1 MKSKT
6 DNIANTIYK
15 ISKPEVAGVIQRK
28 GLFRLLNKLLKKPIV
43 WISGMPGAGKTT
55 FVVHYLK
62 TRKIPYIY
70 YHLDEGDNELSTFFY
85 YLGMAAK
92 EIISKPRS
100 QTRFQKSAPK
110 RYTQTLPLFTPEHL
124 QDVPAFT
131 RLFFQELYNCL
142 DQQKKFVI
150 VFDNYQDIPADSI
163 LHKTMS
169 VALSMMSGCVQHCIH
184 FICISKSDPPAAF
197 LHLRTG
203 EKIGFIT
210 DSDMK
215 FSMDETMLFLRKRG
229 LKHLSDQDAQQ
240 FHDKVQGWAA
250 GLVLLM
256 EKYRKEDASL
266 IKSEIF
272 EERFFN
278 YFADEIFN
286 RIDKTIQDF
295 LMKTAFLPKIT
306 FAMAEKLTG
315 MDHPENLLA
324 RLHLNNYFTI
334 KISAVESAYHYHS
347 LFREFLLAQA
357 NKSFP
362 EKEIE
367 GIQKKAAELLE
378 QSGEIEEAAKLF
390 HACKDWHALVRIILN
405 NAQPLIMQG
414 RNQIVLQWLRQ
425 LPATVIDTVPWLLY
439 WYGVAIL
446 PFSLTE
452 SRKKLEKAF
461 DLFLG
466 QQDQNNGDGL
476 FLSWASAARTYCIE
490 WNNFMPLD
498 HLIEIIQEVLARIPF
513 SSLQIEAHFI
523 SIMLLSLIYR
533 KPQQNNI
540 SPWVMRA
547 EALVQAKNG
556 ERIDVRTRAM
566 LSNYLLLYNA
576 WIGDI
581 ARMNVLFDL
590 HEPAELNALQ
600 DPDAPDRKH
609 NKQEGIT
616 PMEMILGQ
624 VMRCIYLWITVSP
637 DTPSAIDEGLAMAN
651 KYGVH
656 LWDHMFFAQGAYYAL
671 TTGALPAAE
680 KYLNS
685 MYTHMDSSH
694 TLDISHYYYLRSYL
708 NHLQGNLPVSLKYGE
723 EALQAAIQAGTPFP
737 EAINRLGLAQVQV
750 SYGDY
755 DNVRKNLVQA
765 RHTAEEMRSVI
776 LEFYCCLLEAQ
787 TDFACGNEHEGIEQL
802 RNGMKI
808 GREQGY
814 INHWRW
820 MPDIMLALCIKA
832 LQAGIEVPYV
842 QMLIK
847 RRGLVPG
854 NPASNRRNAHDPL
867 NIIDIENWPWTFK
880 IHTLG
885 GFLLTKD
892 DKTLGFSGKVQKM
905 PLNMLKA
912 LVAYGGLDVREEVIS
927 DALWP
932 DTEGD
937 KSHSAFSTTLQRLRL
952 LTGNDTCLQLKEG
965 RLSLD
970 PRYCWVDVW
979 AFEHLMDRGD
989 ALWSSNRDEAAVI
1002 TARAAGMYKGSFLP
1016 NDTDQWWTTSMRERI
1031 KSKFIRSIS
1040 SLGNYLEE
1048 NGKWRE
1054 ALEYYQ
1060 KGLEAD
1066 NLSEEFYQSL
1076 MLCYQSMGR
1085 TGEALAVYNRC
1096 KKTLLT
1102 ILNIAPSSKTE
1113 ALYQK
1118 IKASPTR

>member
-28 GLFRLLNKLLKKPIV
+28 GLVRLLNKLLKKPIV
-43 WISGMPGAGKTT
+43 WISGMPGSGKTT

-62 TRKIPYIY
+62 TRKISYLY

-92 EIISKPRS
+92 DIISKPRS
-100 QTRFQKSAPK
+100 QTGFHKRSPQ

-124 QDVPAFT
+124 QDVPAFA
-131 RLFFQELYNCL
+131 RLFFQELYNCS
-142 DQQKKFVI
+142 DKQKNFVI

-163 LHKTMS
+163 LHKAIS
-169 VALSMMSGCVQHCIH
+169 VGLSMMSGCFPRCIH
-184 FICISKSDPPAAF
+184 FICISNSDPPAEF

-210 DSDMK
+210 DQDMK
-215 FSMDETMLFLRKRG
+215 FTMDESMLFLHKRG
-229 LKHLSDQDAQQ
+229 LKHLSHQDAQQ

-256 EKYRKEDASL
+256 EKYRKEDTSL

-295 LMKTAFLPKIT
+295 LMKTSFLPKIT

-315 MDHPENLLA
+315 MDHPEDLLA
-324 RLHLNNYFTI
+324 RLHLNNYFTT
-334 KISAVESAYHYHS
+334 KISSLESTYHYHS
-347 LFREFLLAQA
+347 LFREFLIAQA
-357 NKSFP
+357 NKVFQ
-362 EKEIE
+362 ETELRE
-367 GIQKKAAELLE
+367 IQKKAAELLE

-390 HACKDWHALVRIILN
+390 QVSKDWPALAQLILS
-405 NAQPLIMQG
+405 NAQPFITQG
-414 RNQIVLQWLRQ
+414 RNQILMHWLKQ
-425 LPATVIDTVPWLLY
+425 LPASVLDNAPWLLY
-439 WYGVAIL
+439 WYGVAVL

-452 SRKKLEKAF
+452 SRKTLEKAF
-461 DLFLG
+461 ILFQE
-466 QQDQNNGDGL
+466 QQDQNSRNGL
-476 FLSWASAARTYCIE
+476 FLSWAGVARTYCIE
-490 WNNFMPLD
+490 WDNFEPLD
-498 HLIEIIQEVLARIPF
+498 RWIAIINGLLSHIPF
-513 SSLQIEAHFI
+513 PSGQIEAHFI
-523 SIMLLSLIYR
+523 SVMLLTLIYR
-533 KPQQNNI
+533 KPQHKNVF
-540 SPWVMRA
+540 PWVKRA
-547 EALVQAKNG
+547 EAIVQSKNG
-556 ERIDVRTRAM
+556 ERADDRTKAM
-566 LSNYLLLYNA
+566 LTNYLLMYYS

-581 ARMNVLFDL
+581 AKMDVLVDI
-590 HEPAELNALQ
+590 HKPVSDKHITGQ
-600 DPDAPDRKH
+600 DSISSGINTHDA
-609 NKQEGIT
+609 IT
-616 PMEMILGQ
+616 PLESLLGQ

-656 LWDHMFFAQGAYYAL
+656 LWDHTLFAQGAYYAL

-694 TLDISHYYYLRSYL
+694 TLDISHYYFLRSYL

-737 EAINRLGLAQVQV
+737 EAINRLGLAQVQI

-755 DNVRKNLVQA
+755 DNARKNLVQA
-765 RHTAEEMRSVI
+765 RHIAEEMRSVI

-787 TDFACGNEHEGIEQL
+787 MDFACGNEHEGIEQL

-808 GREQGY
+808 GKEQGY

-847 RRGLVPG
+847 RRGLVPN
-854 NPASNRRNAHDPL
+854 NPPSNRRNAQDPL
-867 NIIDIENWPWTFK
+867 NIIDTENWPWIFK

-892 DKTLGFSGKVQKM
+892 DKILEFSGKVQKM

-912 LVAYGGLDVREEVIS
+912 LVAFGGMDVREEVIS

-965 RLSLD
+965 RLTLD

-979 AFEHLMDRGD
+979 AFEHLTDRGD
-989 ALWSSNRDEAAVI
+989 VLWSSDRDEAAVI
-1002 TARAAGMYKGSFLP
+1002 TARAAEMYKGSFLP

-1040 SLGNYLEE
+1040 RLGNYLEE
-1048 NGKWRE
+1048 KGKWRE

-1096 KKTLLT
+1096 KKTLLS

-1118 IKASPTR
+1118 IKDSPLK

>member
-28 GLFRLLNKLLKKPIV
+28 GLFRLLNNLLKKPIV
-43 WISGMPGAGKTT
+43 WISGMPGSGKTT

-85 YLGMAAK
+85 YLGRAAQD
-92 EIISKPRS
+92 ILSKPRS
-100 QTRFQKSAPK
+100 PAGHPRSAPQS
-110 RYTQTLPLFTPEHL
+110 YAQTLPLFTPEHL

-131 RLFFQELYNCL
+131 RLFFQELCNSL
-142 DQQKKFVI
+142 DKHKKVAI

-163 LHKTMS
+163 LHKAIS
-169 VALSMMSGCVQHCIH
+169 AGLSMMSDCVPRRIH
-184 FICISKSDPPAAF
+184 FIGISHSDPPAAF
-197 LHLRTG
+197 SHLRTG

-210 DSDMK
+210 GQDMK
-215 FSMDETMLFLRKRG
+215 FTMDETTLFLRRRG
-229 LKHLSDQDAQQ
+229 LKHLSNQDARQ

-256 EKYRKEDASL
+256 EKYRKEDTRL
-266 IKSEIF
+266 IKNEIF

-306 FAMAEKLTG
+306 LTMAEKLTG
-315 MDHPENLLA
+315 MDHPEDLLE
-324 RLHLNNYFTI
+324 RLHLNNYFTV
-334 KISAVESAYHYHS
+334 KMSAVESAYHYHS
-347 LFREFLLAQA
+347 LFRAFLLAQA
-357 NKSFP
+357 NKSFS
-362 EKEIE
+362 EKEME
-367 GIQKKAAELLE
+367 ETQRKAAELLE

-390 HACKDWHALVRIILN
+390 HACKDWHALVRVILN
-405 NAQPLIMQG
+405 NAQSLIMQG

-425 LPATVIDTVPWLLY
+425 LPVTVADTAPWLLY

-461 DLFLG
+461 DMFLG
-466 QQDQNNGDGL
+466 QQDHNNGDGL
-476 FLSWASAARTYCIE
+476 FLSWAGAARTYCIE
-490 WNNFMPLD
+490 WNNFVPLD
-498 HLIEIIQEVLARIPF
+498 HWIEIIQEVLERTPF
-513 SSLQIEAHFI
+513 SSRQIEAHFI
-523 SIMLLSLIYR
+523 SVMLLTLIYR
-533 KPQQNNI
+533 NPRQEHI
-540 SPWVMRA
+540 APWVRRA

-556 ERIDVRTRAM
+556 EQTDLRTRAM
-566 LSNYLLLYNA
+566 LSNYLLLYYA
-576 WIGDI
+576 WTGDI
-581 ARMNVLFDL
+581 ARMNLLIDVHKPFAP
-590 HEPAELNALQ
+590 EGE
-600 DPDAPDRKH
+600 DAPDTAL
-609 NKQEGIT
+609 NKQEGIS
-616 PMEMILGQ
+616 PLEMILGQ
-624 VMRCIYLWITVSP
+624 VMRCIYLWFTVSP
-637 DTPSAIDEGLAMAN
+637 ETLSAVDDGLAMAN

-656 LWDHMFFAQGAYYAL
+656 LWDHMLFSQGAYYAL
-671 TTGALPAAE
+671 TTGSLPAAE

-685 MYTHMDSSH
+685 MYTHMDSGH

-708 NHLQGNLPVSLKYGE
+708 NHLQGNLPVSLKYSE

-750 SYGDY
+750 SFGDY
-755 DNVRKNLVQA
+755 DNARKNLVQA
-765 RHTAEEMRSVI
+765 RHTAEEMRSDI
-776 LEFYCCLLEAQ
+776 LEFFCCLLGAQ
-787 TDFACGNEHEGIEQL
+787 MDFACGNEQEGIEQL
-802 RNGMKI
+802 RKGMKI
-808 GREQGY
+808 GKDHDYR
-814 INHWRW
+814 NHWRW
-820 MPDIMLALCIKA
+820 MPDSMFELCLKA

-847 RRGLVPG
+847 RRGLAPG
-854 NPASNRRNAHDPL
+854 NPPSNRRDAQDPL
-867 NIIDIENWPWTFK
+867 NIIDTENWPWVFK

-952 LTGNDTCLQLKEG
+952 LTGHDTCLQLKEG
-965 RLSLD
+965 RLTLD
-970 PRYCWVDVW
+970 PRYCWVDVR
-979 AFEHLMDRGD
+979 AFEHLVDRGD
-989 ALWSSNRDEAAVI
+989 ALWDSSRDEAAVI
-1002 TARAAGMYKGSFLP
+1002 TARAVGMYKGSFLP
-1016 NDTDQWWTTSMRERI
+1016 SDTDQWWTTSMRERI

-1040 SLGNYLEE
+1040 KLGNYLEE
-1048 NGKWRE
+1048 KGEWRE

-1096 KKTLLT
+1096 KSTLLS
-1102 ILNIAPSSKTE
+1102 ILHIAPSSKTE

-1118 IKASPTR
+1118 IMASSQK